1 MSAACPLCGNVD
13 LEPGLC
19 GECMRALASGEPQE
33 CCVICLEPITSTDP
47 PVEWHGELAHGSC
60 ARDADMLASEAA
72 CSDDFDY
79 THDRG

>member
-1 MSAACPLCGNVD
+1 MSAACPVCGNVG

-19 GECMRALASGEPQE
+19 GECTRELGEAPQ
-33 CCVICLEPITSTDP
+33 CVICLGAITHKDA
-47 PVEWHGELAHGSC
+47 PVEWHGELAHQDC
-60 ARDADMLASEAA
+60 AYDADMLAAEAA